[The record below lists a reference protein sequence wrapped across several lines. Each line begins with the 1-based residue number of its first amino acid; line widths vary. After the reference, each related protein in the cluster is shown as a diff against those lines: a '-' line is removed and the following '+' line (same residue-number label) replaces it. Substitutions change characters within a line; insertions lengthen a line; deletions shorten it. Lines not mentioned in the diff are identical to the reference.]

1 MFQILGDAFFWL
13 FVIVNLSALAT
24 LALSVMRWAAT
35 VLVFAI
41 LFSATLVTVSAR
53 FVLPVSGI
61 RQWGGWAAFRS
72 NVGRPW
78 TLRRVGA
85 DKFGS
90 HILATFSDSVFAI
103 IVTIMVLQFKAQH
116 DDNWRAVWGLA
127 RIFAS
132 YMLSFLFVAIH
143 WTNHHDLMK
152 SVTRLNAKIF
162 WANTHLLFWLALI
175 PFTTAWMTES
185 HFSTAPV
192 AAYGVIQLASAI
204 CYFLLKKAIITLKN
218 EKSTIG
224 TAANADA
231 NVKVMILFLLYI
243 AGVVLSF
250 VWPNAALVVY
260 GMVTMMWCIRD

>member
-41 LFSATLVTVSAR
+41 LFSATLVAVSAR

-61 RQWGGWAAFRS
+61 RQWGGLAAFRS

-90 HILATFSDSVFAI
+90 DILATFSDGVFAI
-103 IVTIMVLQFKAQH
+103 IVTILVLQFKAQH

-127 RIFAS
+127 RIFSS
-132 YMLSFLFVAIH
+132 YMLSFLFIAIY
-143 WTNHHDLMK
+143 WTNHHDLMQ
-152 SVTRLNAKIF
+152 SVTKLNAKIF
-162 WANTHLLFWLALI
+162 WANTNLLFWLALI

-185 HFSTAPV
+185 FFDCSSCGLWRHPAGLRDLLLPPEEGDHHLRRREFDDRDCCQRRRQRQSHDFVST
-192 AAYGVIQLASAI
+192 
-204 CYFLLKKAIITLKN
+204 LLI
-218 EKSTIG
+218 S
-224 TAANADA
+224 
-231 NVKVMILFLLYI
+231 
-243 AGVVLSF
+243 
-250 VWPNAALVVY
+250 P
-260 GMVTMMWCIRD
+260 